1 MLPLSLPSLP
11 GTWKPAPSGVSR
23 SLSASVPSLIV
34 LASEGSSECTRFAF
48 PCVSLE
54 RVAVV
59 SHREQVTVVEVY
71 VLLHLGA
78 SM

>member
-1 MLPLSLPSLP
+1 M
-11 GTWKPAPSGVSR
+11 
-23 SLSASVPSLIV
+23 PSLIV

-54 RVAVV
+54 YVTVV
-59 SHREQVTVVEVY
+59 SHRERAAVVEVY

>member
-1 MLPLSLPSLP
+1 M
-11 GTWKPAPSGVSR
+11 
-23 SLSASVPSLIV
+23 PSLIV
-34 LASEGSSECTRFAF
+34 LASKGSSECTRFAF

-59 SHREQVTVVEVY
+59 PHRDRAAVVEVY